1 MNGVSRLS
9 GHQGEVLSIGAWE
22 RCIVSG
28 GSDGTVRLWDWPRG
42 LRSVKCVFVGR
53 GQQVSA
59 VVSSEVEPHR
69 LFVAAECDVREYDLR
84 KEGVVLR
91 EFRWKNSLGSSAEDE
106 VNSLAVNEKGTY
118 LASCDDAGDVA
129 VLDLSGAAA
138 ECSRNPNAIR
148 WKRMRKQHSNIAS
161 SVAFRRGTVWE
172 LLSGS
177 FDCSVLG
184 WDFGRGKTTSKTDV
198 NVAEDST
205 QVVNPP
211 FVHKLEAENRHRGRV
226 ACALGSGDI
235 VILDLGSSEPIV
247 SRGSNVHRAAATAV
261 AWGTDRLISGGI
273 DCELVLWKADP
284 SSALEAV
291 QTIRHGEKIN
301 DVAWKHDSYVYVAS
315 QSSTIGI
322 YKPHE

>member
-1 MNGVSRLS
+1 MNAVGQLS
-9 GHQGEVLSIGAWE
+9 GHQGEVLSIGAWDK
-22 RCIVSG
+22 CIVSG

-42 LRSVKCVFVGR
+42 SRSVKCVFVGR

-59 VVSSEVEPHR
+59 VVSSEVESHR
-69 LFVAAECDVREYDLR
+69 IFVAAECDVREYDLR
-84 KEGVVLR
+84 KESVVLR
-91 EFRWKNSLGSSAEDE
+91 EFRWKNSLGSTAEDE

-148 WKRMRKQHSNIAS
+148 WKRMRKPHSNIAS
-161 SVAFRRGTVWE
+161 SVAFRRGTAWE

-177 FDCSVLG
+177 FDCTVVG
-184 WDFGRGKTTSKTDV
+184 WDFGRGKTTSKMDV

-211 FVHKLEAENRHRGRV
+211 FVHKLEAENRYRGRV

-235 VILDLGSSEPIV
+235 VILDLGSSQPIV
-247 SRGSNVHRAAATAV
+247 GRGTNVHLAAATTV
-261 AWGTDRLISGGI
+261 AWGTDRLVSGGL
-273 DCELVLWKADP
+273 DSTLVIWKAEP

-291 QTIRHGEKIN
+291 EITRHGEKIN
-301 DVAWKHDSYVYVAS
+301 DVVWKDDSRIYVAS

-322 YKPHE
+322 Y